1 MNAARSVI
9 YAYRDGRRGL
19 APAAAAEAARLRREV
34 WAVSG
39 W

>member
-1 MNAARSVI
+1 MDWRS
-9 YAYRDGRRGL
+9 
-19 APAAAAEAARLRREV
+19 AAAAEASRYAREV